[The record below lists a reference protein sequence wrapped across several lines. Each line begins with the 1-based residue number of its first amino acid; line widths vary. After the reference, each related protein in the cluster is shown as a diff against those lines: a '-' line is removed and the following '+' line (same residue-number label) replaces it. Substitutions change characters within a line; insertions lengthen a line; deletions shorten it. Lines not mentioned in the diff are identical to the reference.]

1 MKLLRGEI
9 KEAEREKRTAER
21 GARFT
26 RGCDARN
33 KVRKGRSP
41 EIDLHAVGEH
51 LPRPTSLLLPFR
63 RSRRLKK
70 KKNGAVARRERSVSP
85 PGKRRAR
92 GNVRKTWPIN
102 ETTSRPGP
110 FSSAERRIRAI
121 CVDDRRN

>member
-70 KKNGAVARRERSVSP
+70 KRTAPSRVANVPFLPRENGGHVETLE
-85 PGKRRAR
+85 KRGR
-92 GNVRKTWPIN
+92 
-102 ETTSRPGP
+102 
-110 FSSAERRIRAI
+110 
-121 CVDDRRN
+121 